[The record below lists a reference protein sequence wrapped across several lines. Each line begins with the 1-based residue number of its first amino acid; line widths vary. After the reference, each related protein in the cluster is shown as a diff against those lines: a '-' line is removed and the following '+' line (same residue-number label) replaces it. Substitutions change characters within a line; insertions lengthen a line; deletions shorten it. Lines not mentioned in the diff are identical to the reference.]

1 MQARLGAEWEAFA
14 AALEVPAPTSIRL
27 HPEKGVGLFA
37 EAAPIPWH
45 PLGRRLGERPA
56 FETEPLW
63 HAGAYYVQEASG
75 MSLRV
80 FLPKRRPLRVIDLS
94 AAPGGKAT
102 LLLGELAWEGG
113 LLIAN
118 DPDPRRRLALKENL
132 ERWGIPAYLL
142 TGRHPQ
148 WWAER
153 YPELFDVV
161 VLDAPCSGEGLWRRN
176 PQAACY
182 WRPETSARLQRL
194 QRNLLRAAQALVA
207 PGGILMYATCTFA
220 PGENEEN
227 IAWAFADATDWEP
240 LFWPG
245 SLPSEIVAVSAGPGE
260 GYYFYPHRGPGEGFF
275 LSAWQRRGK
284 PSPPKQ
290 FKPPLQ
296 RNAPFSL
303 PPLLLV
309 GAHEGQ
315 KWGLTEA
322 AAALIP
328 PALWE
333 EPWEAFPLWQHHKPT
348 HAAALLSRPLPEA
361 YPERPLQTQAEFI
374 AYLRGETFSVQAPI
388 EWVTY
393 AGRGLGW
400 LYKGRPSLPFTWR
413 RFLRLR

>member
-14 AALEVPAPTSIRL
+14 AALELPAPTSIRL
-27 HPEKGVGLFA
+27 HPEKGAGLFE

-102 LLLGELAWEGG
+102 LLLGELGWEGG

-194 QRNLLRAAQALVA
+194 QRSLLRAAQILLA
-207 PGGILMYATCTFA
+207 PGGVLVYATCTFA
-220 PGENEEN
+220 PAENEEN
-227 IAWAFADATDWEP
+227 IAWAFADASDWLP
-240 LFWPG
+240 LRWPG
-245 SLPSEIVAVSAGPGE
+245 CLPSEVVAVAAGPGE

-275 LSAWQRRGK
+275 LSAWQRMGK

-290 FKPPLQ
+290 FRPPLQ
-296 RNAPFSL
+296 RNAPFPL
-303 PPLLLV
+303 PSCLLV
-309 GAHEGQ
+309 GARNGQ

-322 AAALIP
+322 AAVLVP
-328 PALWE
+328 PTLWE

-348 HAAALLSRPLPEA
+348 HAAALLSRPLSEA
-361 YPERPLQTQAEFI
+361 YPERPLQTQVEFI

-393 AGRGLGW
+393 AGRGVGW
-400 LYKGRPSLPFTWR
+400 LYKGKPSLPFTWR
-413 RFLRLR
+413 RFLRPR